1 MTSALAATEKRSAPQ
16 MSELTPYEHG
26 PALSDATLTDS
37 SLALT
42 WEDSTHTTLPLLWLR
57 DHCACAQCRHPQ
69 TRERLYLPL
78 H

>member
-42 WEDSTHTTLPLLWLR
+42 WEDSTHTTLPLLWLGKAVFHTQANISCSIR
-57 DHCACAQCRHPQ
+57 
-69 TRERLYLPL
+69 T
-78 H
+78 